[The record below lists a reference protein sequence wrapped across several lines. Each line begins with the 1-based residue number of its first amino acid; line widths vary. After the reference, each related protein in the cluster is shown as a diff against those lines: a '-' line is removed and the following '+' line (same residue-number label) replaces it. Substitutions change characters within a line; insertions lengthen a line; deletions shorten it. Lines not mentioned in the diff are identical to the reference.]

1 MHLKL
6 PVICFLLS
14 VFLIGCSLMPN
25 EMKTAQKIMDSNPDS
40 ALHILQRMHPN
51 QSFLDAD
58 RALYGILLFQA
69 LDKSN
74 KPLQPDSAINFSVN
88 YYQNSNDKSNLAIAC
103 YYKARLYKRAQ
114 QFDQATILYL
124 KALDLIRNENNFQ
137 LLGKI
142 YSDLGDMCSFQK
154 DYKESLRKYQ
164 MSIDFYK
171 KAGDTVEA
179 SYKIVDIARMYLS
192 LKDYEKSRE
201 FYKQILCHNSDS
213 FLHGVALQEMGI
225 NYYWEKKY
233 DSAQHFLKKSL
244 HYPYKGTN
252 YAIRCYILAD
262 LYFDI
267 NQIDSA
273 FHYATQALKYPST
286 FFNQRDCYRIL
297 TNAEY
302 RRGDFKQMA
311 VYMSK
316 YQDCS
321 DSVRKIET
329 QTKTTVLED
338 LHQTNG
344 AISKSRQFLIILGI
358 VIFIITLVSLTIVF
372 SLRNRSRKKQLQL
385 EKTEEKLTEKQ
396 LFLKDSLI
404 QKLEENRMLQA
415 ANYKKANLKEREL
428 ISKEIFNSSLHL
440 DDWEA
445 FKKLMNKTFNNL
457 VSELETRSPEINH
470 KEIIWCCLFLL
481 DIPTNDIIIL
491 LECQQRSLY
500 TMKQRLTQKLHLSTT
515 AELEQ
520 LLHNLSEDK

>member
-1 MHLKL
+1 MQLKL
-6 PVICFLLS
+6 PFICVLLS
-14 VFLIGCSLMPN
+14 VLMIGCSLMPN

-74 KPLQPDSAINFSVN
+74 KLLQPDSAINFSVN
-88 YYQNSNDKSNLAIAC
+88 YYQNSSDKSNLAIAY

-124 KALDLIRNENNFQ
+124 KALDLIRNENDFQ

-142 YSDLGDMCSFQK
+142 YSDMGDMCSFQK

-171 KAGDTVEA
+171 KAGDTLEA
-179 SYKIVDIARMYLS
+179 SYKVIDIARMYRFM
-192 LKDYEKSRE
+192 KDFDRAKK
-201 FYKQILCHNSDS
+201 FYKQSLSQSSDS
-213 FLHGVALQEMGI
+213 FLHGLAYQEIGI
-225 NYYWEKKY
+225 NYYFANQY
-233 DSAQHFLKKSL
+233 DSAQFFLRKSL
-244 HYPYKGTN
+244 QFPYKGTN
-252 YAIRCYILAD
+252 YSIRCFILAD

-267 NQIDSA
+267 NQYDSA
-273 FHYATQALKYPST
+273 FHYATQSLKYPST

-297 TNAEY
+297 ANTKY
-302 RRGDFKQMA
+302 VQGDFKGMA
-311 VYMSK
+311 NFMTK
-316 YQDCS
+316 YQACT
-321 DSVRKIET
+321 DSVREVET

-338 LHQTNG
+338 LHQTSS
-344 AISKSRQFLIILGI
+344 AINKSRQFLIILAI
-358 VIFIITLVSLTIVF
+358 IIFIITLVSFTIVF
-372 SLRNRSRKKQLQL
+372 SLRNRSRKKQLKL

-404 QKLEENRMLQA
+404 QKLEENRILQA

-428 ISKEIFNSSLHL
+428 ISKEIFNTSLHL

-500 TMKQRLTQKLHLSTT
+500 TMKQRLTQKLKLSTT